1 MATKRKEDQTDSR
14 DAATWSLAAV
24 IVAITI
30 GSALLLY
37 EIIDH
42 ATR

>member
-1 MATKRKEDQTDSR
+1 MANRRKEDKTDSR
-14 DAATWSLAAV
+14 DAATWSLSAA

-42 ATR
+42 ATH

>member
-1 MATKRKEDQTDSR
+1 MANGRKEDDR
-14 DAATWSLAAV
+14 DGPDTATWSIALV

-37 EIIDH
+37 AAIDH
-42 ATR
+42 GTP